1 MMNLLCRVYHKCCRI
16 FFLLRHQL
24 LFKALGQGAYLVK
37 PFRVDGIG
45 NISIG
50 DRTFFQKGVWL
61 YCCGVDG
68 LSASLIVGKGCVFGY
83 NNHIT
88 SVREVTIGDDV
99 LTANNVYISDNMH
112 EYEDITKPVMHQPV
126 RFKRAVF
133 IGAGA
138 WIGENVSIIGA
149 CVGKNSVIG
158 ANSVVTRDI
167 PDYCVAV
174 GAPAVVIRQF
184 DLQLQAW
191 IDKRDLVCSIDHSD
205 KASM

>member
-1 MMNLLCRVYHKCCRI
+1 MNLLYRGYQKWRRM
-16 FFLLRHQL
+16 FFLFRHKL

-45 NISIG
+45 SISIG

-61 YCCGVDG
+61 YCCGVEG
-68 LSASLIVGKGCVFGY
+68 LSASLLVGKGCIFGY

-88 SVREVTIGDDV
+88 SVREVVIGDNV
-99 LTANNVYISDNMH
+99 LTANNVYISDNIH
-112 EYEDITKPVMHQPV
+112 EYEDITRPVMHQPV

-167 PDYCVAV
+167 PDYSVAV

-184 DLQLQAW
+184 DLQSKKW
-191 IDKRDLVCSIDHSD
+191 IDKKDLV
-205 KASM
+205 A

>member
-1 MMNLLCRVYHKCCRI
+1 MNLLYRVYQKFCRTYFWFTHKL
-16 FFLLRHQL
+16 FF
-24 LFKALGQGAYLVK
+24 KVLGRGAYLVK
-37 PFRVDGIG
+37 PFRMDGMG
-45 NISIG
+45 SISIG
-50 DRTFFQKGVWL
+50 DGTFFQRGVWL
-61 YCCGVDG
+61 YCCGVEG
-68 LSASLIVGKGCVFGY
+68 RSANLLVGKGCVFGY

-88 SVREVTIGDDV
+88 SVFEVIIEDYV
-99 LTANNVYISDNMH
+99 LTANNVYISDNIH

-126 RFKRAVF
+126 RFKKSVL

-149 CVGKNSVIG
+149 SVGKNSVIG

-167 PDYCVAV
+167 PDYCIAV

-191 IDKRDLVCSIDHSD
+191 VDKRDLVR
-205 KASM
+205 